1 MSENLN
7 FMEQW
12 FNTQKKMYDS
22 WQETMTMTMT
32 MNPKE
37 KVEVKKDTPITNIL
51 EESMKPAQ
59 ELLKKWFEA
68 SNEQYLKSFKGF
80 NNPNPQEIINKML
93 SGANIYQSLNRF
105 WEDLNE
111 TITGKESDPLKFY
124 TRWNEDYL
132 KIVSNNFLSCL
143 PEQAQVFFK
152 NPMEVYKMSTDT
164 SHKFLNPWLEGTQNL
179 QNLLFKSMTGDQTA
193 YIEFNK
199 LWNEKFSSTYG
210 KILSMPQFSMNR
222 EQMQKQM
229 QSVNALI
236 NFIGPMNEFVAT
248 MAKVSQE
255 TLEKI
260 IKDYQQMLA
269 EGTNPKSYKEFYE
282 YWLKQNEAAYQN
294 LFGTAEFSKLIS
306 QVLDAGVNCKK
317 DFDNLLENQ
326 LKFLP
331 FPSRADMDSVYKTL
345 DDLKREVR
353 ALKKEVIALNEDKT
367 NQGSKTANT
376 GKQAPKED

>member
-22 WQETMTMTMT
+22 WQDTMTMT

-37 KVEVKKDTPITNIL
+37 KVEVKNDTPISNIF
-51 EESMKPAQ
+51 EESIKPTQ
-59 ELLKKWFEA
+59 EIFKKWFEV
-68 SNEQYLKSFKGF
+68 SNDQYSKSFKGF
-80 NNPNPQEIINKML
+80 NIANPQEMINKML
-93 SGANIYQSLNRF
+93 NGATVYQSLNRF
-105 WEDLNE
+105 WEDLTAN
-111 TITGKESDPLKFY
+111 ITGKESDPLKFY

-132 KIVSNNFLSCL
+132 NIVSNNFLSCL
-143 PEQAQVFFK
+143 PEQTQAFFK
-152 NPMEVYKMSTDT
+152 NPIDVFKMSTDT
-164 SHKFLNPWLEGTQNL
+164 SHKFLNPWLDGAQNL
-179 QNLLFKSMTGDQTA
+179 QNLLSKSMTGDKTA

-199 LWNEKFSSTYG
+199 LWNEKFSSTFG
-210 KILSMPQFSMNR
+210 KLLSMPQFSMNR
-222 EQMQKQM
+222 DQMQKQM
-229 QSVNALI
+229 HSVNALI
-236 NFIGPMNEFVAT
+236 NFINPMNEFVAT
-248 MAKVSQE
+248 MAKVNQE

-294 LFGTAEFSKLIS
+294 LFGTAEFSKLFA

-345 DDLKREVR
+345 DDLKREIR
-353 ALKKEVIALNEDKT
+353 ALKKEVVVLKEDTIKEGT
-367 NQGSKTANT
+367 KSVATA
-376 GKQAPKED
+376 KQASKED

>member
-12 FNTQKKMYDS
+12 FNTQRKMYDS
-22 WQETMTMTMT
+22 WQDTMTMA

-37 KVEVKKDTPITNIL
+37 KVEAKKDTPITNIL
-51 EESMKPAQ
+51 EESMKTTQ

-68 SNEQYLKSFKGF
+68 SNEQYTKSMKGF
-80 NNPNPQEIINKML
+80 NNSNPQEIISKML
-93 SGANIYQSLNRF
+93 NGANIYQSLNRF

-111 TITGKESDPLKFY
+111 TMTGQESDPLKFY
-124 TRWNEDYL
+124 TRWNEDYMN
-132 KIVSNNFLSCL
+132 IVSNNFLSCL
-143 PEQAQVFFK
+143 PEQTQTFFK
-152 NPMEVYKMSTDT
+152 NPMDVYKMSTET
-164 SHKFLNPWLEGTQNL
+164 SRKFLNPWLEGAQNL
-179 QNLLFKSMTGDQTA
+179 QNLLSKSMTGDKTA

-210 KILSMPQFSMNR
+210 KILGMPQFSMNR

-229 QSVNALI
+229 QSINALI
-236 NFIGPMNEFVAT
+236 NFINPMNEFVAT
-248 MAKVSQE
+248 MAKVNQE

-269 EGTNPKSYKEFYE
+269 DGTSPKSYKEFYE

-294 LFGTAEFSKLIS
+294 LFSTAEFSKLIA

-331 FPSRADMDSVYKTL
+331 FPTRADMDSVYKTL

-353 ALKKEVIALNEDKT
+353 ALKKEVGARKEEKAKE
-367 NQGSKTANT
+367 GSKSVAT

>member
-22 WQETMTMTMT
+22 WQDTMTMT

-37 KVEVKKDTPITNIL
+37 KVEVKNDTPISNIF
-51 EESMKPAQ
+51 EESIKPTQ
-59 ELLKKWFEA
+59 EIFKKWFEV
-68 SNEQYLKSFKGF
+68 SNDQYSKSFKGF
-80 NNPNPQEIINKML
+80 NIANPQEMINKML
-93 SGANIYQSLNRF
+93 NGATVYQSLNRF
-105 WEDLNE
+105 WEDLTAN
-111 TITGKESDPLKFY
+111 ITGKESDPLKFY

-132 KIVSNNFLSCL
+132 NIVSNNFLSCL
-143 PEQAQVFFK
+143 PEQTQAFFK
-152 NPMEVYKMSTDT
+152 NPIDVFKMSTDT
-164 SHKFLNPWLEGTQNL
+164 SHKFLNPWLDGAQNL
-179 QNLLFKSMTGDQTA
+179 QNLLSKSMTGDKTA

-199 LWNEKFSSTYG
+199 LWNEKFSSTFG
-210 KILSMPQFSMNR
+210 KLLSMPQFSMNR
-222 EQMQKQM
+222 DQMQKQM
-229 QSVNALI
+229 HSVNALI
-236 NFIGPMNEFVAT
+236 NFINPMNEFVAT
-248 MAKVSQE
+248 MAKVNQE

-294 LFGTAEFSKLIS
+294 LFGTAEFSKLFA

-345 DDLKREVR
+345 DDLKREIR
-353 ALKKEVIALNEDKT
+353 ALKKEVVVLKEDTIKEGT
-367 NQGSKTANT
+367 KSAATA
-376 GKQAPKED
+376 KQASKED